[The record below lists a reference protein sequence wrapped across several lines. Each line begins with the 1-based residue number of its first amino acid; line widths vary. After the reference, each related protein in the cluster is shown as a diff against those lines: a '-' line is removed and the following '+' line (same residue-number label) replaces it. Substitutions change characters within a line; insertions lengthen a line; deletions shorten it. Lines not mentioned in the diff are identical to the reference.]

1 MSEQPEEAERS
12 EEKPE
17 ALTIHAAAARAL
29 AVGRWILLAYNVLV
43 VVLVVLGAT
52 GVLTEAARSR
62 AWAAV
67 IAGLGASVLI
77 LTGLVNLLVAILFRH
92 AHPGWTDMRLAGR
105 ILLMDVPLLGLHAYR
120 RYRREWGRHVDER
133 T

>member
-1 MSEQPEEAERS
+1 MSEQTEQS
-12 EEKPE
+12 EQKAE
-17 ALTIHAAAARAL
+17 ALTIHTAAARAL
-29 AVGRWILLAYNVLV
+29 AVGRWILVAYNVLV
-43 VVLVVLGAT
+43 VVLVILGAT
-52 GVLTEAARSR
+52 GVLTEAARYQV
-62 AWAAV
+62 WAAI

-120 RYRREWGRHVDER
+120 RYRREWADRME
-133 T
+133 